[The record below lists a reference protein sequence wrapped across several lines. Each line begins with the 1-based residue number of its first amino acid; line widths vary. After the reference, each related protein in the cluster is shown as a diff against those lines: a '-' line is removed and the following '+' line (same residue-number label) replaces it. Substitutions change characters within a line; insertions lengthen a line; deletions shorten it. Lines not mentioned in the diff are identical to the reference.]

1 MRQPPSGI
9 AHPCAFRP
17 AARRRAAGITRERM
31 QPRRP
36 RSPRRPLPPSHA
48 GNGPSRRDGRPPHV
62 LARPGCHG
70 VRPAVGAAACRLSRR
85 PRPAARPTPRTR
97 RGPRTL
103 RTPDATTDGWDDGE
117 PPKPSRGARRGGR
130 TAWRASPP
138 GTTDCAADTPA
149 ADRTSRPRPLWRVLD
164 TPHMPCPP
172 RHALHRSRPARGRQ
186 ADGRPD
192 GRPPDARPHRLGPS
206 CRTAPR
212 GLLRGTAHGV
222 LVPSLRQ
229 PGREALPVPP
239 LDTRCAPPHAGV
251 HWGLLLP
258 VQALTTWYGVST
270 AISGHDRERCRVCLR
285 SNPNRCRGCVCP

>member
-17 AARRRAAGITRERM
+17 AARRRAAGTTRERM
-31 QPRRP
+31 QPQVP
-36 RSPRRPLPPSHA
+36 RSPRRPLPPRHA

-62 LARPGCHG
+62 LTRPGCRG
-70 VRPAVGAAACRLSRR
+70 VRPAVGAAARRLSRR
-85 PRPAARPTPRTR
+85 PRPAARPTPRTGEVRRPSEPLTRRPTAETTEYLRNPHAGRGVGEGNMAGKPPGDDRLR
-97 RGPRTL
+97 RGHPGR
-103 RTPDATTDGWDDGE
+103 RPDFPA
-117 PPKPSRGARRGGR
+117 PPPVARSRHSAH
-130 TAWRASPP
+130 A
-138 GTTDCAADTPA
+138 
-149 ADRTSRPRPLWRVLD
+149 V
-164 TPHMPCPP
+164 PP

-192 GRPPDARPHRLGPS
+192 GRPPDARRIGS
-206 CRTAPR
+206 DRTVERAPR

-229 PGREALPVPP
+229 PEREALPVPP
-239 LDTRCAPPHAGV
+239 LDTRCAPPHAGG

-285 SNPNRCRGCVCP
+285 SNPNRCKGCVCP